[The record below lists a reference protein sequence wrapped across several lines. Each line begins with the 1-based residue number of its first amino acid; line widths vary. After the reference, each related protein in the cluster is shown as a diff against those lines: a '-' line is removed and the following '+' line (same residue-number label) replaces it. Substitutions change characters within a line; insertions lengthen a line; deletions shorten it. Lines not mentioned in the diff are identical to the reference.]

1 MITANPARKG
11 AGAHRPRGGVPV
23 ARAQTHGA
31 RQEVLQRIARALP
44 AFAGARRDG
53 TEAGVQAVSAP
64 RILVVALALAAPGAR
79 AEQADST
86 KPTQIEA
93 NRMHADDARRTNT
106 FEGNVV
112 VTRGTL
118 NIRADRI
125 IVRQDAEGNQYATAT
140 GNPVRFR
147 QRQDAKPPE
156 AEGIW
161 LEGEAKRVE
170 LDEKARKIELFDSAR
185 VN

>member
-1 MITANPARKG
+1 MR
-11 AGAHRPRGGVPV
+11 
-23 ARAQTHGA
+23 
-31 RQEVLQRIARALP
+31 L
-44 AFAGARRDG
+44 
-53 TEAGVQAVSAP
+53 AP
-64 RILVVALALAAPGAR
+64 WFLALGVAAVH

-86 KPTQIEA
+86 KPIEIEA
-93 NRMHADDARRTNT
+93 NRMSADDARRMNV

-125 IVRQDAEGNQYATAT
+125 VVRQDAEGNQYATAT

-156 AEGIW
+156 KEGVW
-161 LEGEAKRVE
+161 MEGEAKRVE
-170 LDEKARKIELFDSAR
+170 LDEKNGKIELYEEAR
-185 VN
+185 VNRGGDEVKGNYILVDQRSDFFTVTPGRGDGRVRATIQPKPPEK

>member
-1 MITANPARKG
+1 M
-11 AGAHRPRGGVPV
+11 AGAH
-23 ARAQTHGA
+23 
-31 RQEVLQRIARALP
+31 
-44 AFAGARRDG
+44 
-53 TEAGVQAVSAP
+53 
-64 RILVVALALAAPGAR
+64 
-79 AEQADST
+79 AEQADSG

-93 NRMHADDARRTNT
+93 NKMSADDARRTNV

-125 IVRQDAEGNQYATAT
+125 VVRQDADGNQYATAT

-156 AEGIW
+156 KEGVW
-161 LEGEAKRVE
+161 LEGEAKRIE
-170 LDEKARKIELFDSAR
+170 LDDKNGKIELFEAAR
-185 VN
+185 VNRGGDEVAGAYILVDQKSDFFTVTPGKGGEGRVRATLQPKAPEK

>member
-1 MITANPARKG
+1 MS
-11 AGAHRPRGGVPV
+11 
-23 ARAQTHGA
+23 
-31 RQEVLQRIARALP
+31 
-44 AFAGARRDG
+44 RR
-53 TEAGVQAVSAP
+53 SS
-64 RILVVALALAAPGAR
+64 LSLLVALAAAAAH
-79 AEQADST
+79 AEQSDST

-93 NRMHADDARRTNT
+93 NRMHADDARRMNI

-125 IVRQDAEGNQYATAT
+125 VVRQDKDGNQYATAT

-156 AEGIW
+156 TEGVW
-161 LEGEAKRVE
+161 LEGEAKRIE
-170 LDEKARKIELFDSAR
+170 LDDKAGKIELFESAR
-185 VN
+185 VNRGGDEVTGNYILVDQRSDFFTVTPGKGEGRVRATLQPKPPAK

>member
-1 MITANPARKG
+1 M
-11 AGAHRPRGGVPV
+11 RPRW
-23 ARAQTHGA
+23 
-31 RQEVLQRIARALP
+31 ALL
-44 AFAGARRDG
+44 AVFFVC
-53 TEAGVQAVSAP
+53 AGV
-64 RILVVALALAAPGAR
+64 R

-93 NRMHADDARRTNT
+93 NRMRADDAKRTTT

-125 IVRQDAEGNQYATAT
+125 VVRQDAEGFQYATAT

-147 QRQDAKPPE
+147 QRQDPKPPDTV
-156 AEGIW
+156 GPW
-161 LEGEAKRVE
+161 MEGEAKRIE
-170 LDEKARKIELFDSAR
+170 LDEKANKMELFDSAR
-185 VN
+185 VNRGGDEVAGDYILVDQKSDFYTVTPGKGEGRVRAILQPKPPAKE